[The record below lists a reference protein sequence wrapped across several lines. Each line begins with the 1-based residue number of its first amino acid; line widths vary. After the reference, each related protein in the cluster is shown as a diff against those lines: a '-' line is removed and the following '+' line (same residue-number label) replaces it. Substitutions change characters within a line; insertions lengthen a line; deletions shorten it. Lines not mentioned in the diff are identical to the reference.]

1 MHHYLRTEMNNQPKT
16 LYMEH
21 QPQITDRMRGI
32 LIDWIIEVHFQFK
45 LKTESLFLTINLID
59 RYLEKSMVTKENLQL
74 VGVSAMLIACKYE
87 EIWPPQIR
95 DYIHMCD
102 KAYTKDQIIEME
114 LCMLSELDFNV
125 DFVSSN
131 SFLERFV
138 QISKADKTAHDLAQY
153 MLEISMLDYSS
164 IQMQP
169 SYLAMSALYQA

>member
-1 MHHYLRTEMNNQPKT
+1 
-16 LYMEH
+16 
-21 QPQITDRMRGI
+21 
-32 LIDWIIEVHFQFK
+32 
-45 LKTESLFLTINLID
+45 
-59 RYLEKSMVTKENLQL
+59 MVTKENLQL
-74 VGVSAMLIACKYE
+74 VGVSSMLIACKYE

-114 LCMLSELDFNV
+114 LCMLSALDFNV

-138 QISKADKTAHDLAQY
+138 QISKADQTTHNLAQY

-164 IQMQP
+164 I
-169 SYLAMSALYQA
+169 

>member
-1 MHHYLRTEMNNQPKT
+1 MEHYLRTETNNQPKA
-16 LYMEH
+16 LYMEQ

-59 RYLEKSMVTKENLQL
+59 RYLEKIMVTKENLQL
-74 VGVSAMLIACKYE
+74 VGVSSMLIACKYE

-114 LCMLSELDFNV
+114 LCMLSALDFNV

-138 QISKADKTAHDLAQY
+138 QISKADQTTHNLAQY

-164 IQMQP
+164 I
-169 SYLAMSALYQA
+169 

>member
-1 MHHYLRTEMNNQPKT
+1 MEHYLRTETNNQPKA
-16 LYMEH
+16 LYMEQ

-59 RYLEKSMVTKENLQL
+59 RYLEKIMVTKENLQL
-74 VGVSAMLIACKYE
+74 VGVSSMLIACKYE

-114 LCMLSELDFNV
+114 LCMLSALDFNV
-125 DFVSSN
+125 DFVC
-131 SFLERFV
+131 L
-138 QISKADKTAHDLAQY
+138 
-153 MLEISMLDYSS
+153 
-164 IQMQP
+164 
-169 SYLAMSALYQA
+169 